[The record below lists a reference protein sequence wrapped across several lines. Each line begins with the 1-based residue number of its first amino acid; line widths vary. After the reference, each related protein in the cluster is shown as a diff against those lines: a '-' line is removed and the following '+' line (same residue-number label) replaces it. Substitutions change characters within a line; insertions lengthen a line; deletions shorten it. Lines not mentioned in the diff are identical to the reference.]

1 MNLLHLSDPHACF
14 LIFFVLFIL
23 CICTHTCSSISIQLH
38 LFQTLF
44 HLTVAL
50 RYDELEYD
58 LVQLQLFPR
67 AILVATAQSDA
78 TRIDSLTQVK
88 IASERGGEGREG
100 GREGRR
106 QKRETERLKERRRV
120 GG

>member
-1 MNLLHLSDPHACF
+1 
-14 LIFFVLFIL
+14 
-23 CICTHTCSSISIQLH
+23 
-38 LFQTLF
+38 
-44 HLTVAL
+44 
-50 RYDELEYD
+50 
-58 LVQLQLFPR
+58 VQLQLFPR

-100 GREGRR
+100 GKKAEKRDGEIKGEKKSWRLSGRY
-106 QKRETERLKERRRV
+106 RR